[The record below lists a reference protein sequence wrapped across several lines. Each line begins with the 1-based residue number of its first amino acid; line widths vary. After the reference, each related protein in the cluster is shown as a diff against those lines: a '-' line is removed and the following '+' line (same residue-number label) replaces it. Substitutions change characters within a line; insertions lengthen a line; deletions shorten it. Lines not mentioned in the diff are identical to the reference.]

1 MIRNLAL
8 LAMAAAALAAC
19 NSDSHTIV
27 ANDAPDPMA
36 EQLANAAPVEL
47 PPAIA
52 ATKIYRCKDNGLI
65 RIDWLAGGQGANLR
79 VGDATTAIALRAPAP
94 APTADGAN
102 VAAPAEGVL
111 TADGGYSLKGDASAS
126 TVTLASP
133 GKGAQNCHV

>member
-47 PPAIA
+47 PPAIT
-52 ATKIYRCKDNGLI
+52 ATKTYRCKDNGLVK
-65 RIDWLAGGQGANLR
+65 IDWLAGDQGANLR

-94 APTADGAN
+94 AAEGAN

-111 TADGGYSLKGDASAS
+111 TADGGYSLKGEAAG
-126 TVTLASP
+126 TNVTLTLP
-133 GKGAQNCHV
+133 GKGAQTCHV